1 MSLDGHDD
9 HGWRMVAPG
18 AGAAAIVTG
27 GSSEMGRE
35 VAGRMACEG
44 FAIVVVYLADQR
56 RAEAAVDEIFAAAG
70 RAVAVRA
77 DVTDDLDVERLF
89 IESIAA
95 FGGID
100 VLVHTTMCS
109 ASVLYRY
116 AARHLRD
123 GGAIVSGSSA
133 ERVTP
138 EIAWQLSERDI
149 TVDQV
154 QPGVGPSAHGAA
166 DLMALVDRWRRP
178 SAR

>member
-1 MSLDGHDD
+1 MCPEGHDD
-9 HGWRMVAPG
+9 HRWRMVARG

-35 VAGRMACEG
+35 VAGRMACDG

-56 RAEAAVDEIFAAAG
+56 RVEAAVDEIFAAAG

-77 DVTDDLDVERLF
+77 DLTDDLDVERLF

-95 FGGID
+95 FGAID
-100 VLVHTTMCS
+100 VLVHTTVGS
-109 ASVLYRY
+109 ASVLHRY

-123 GGAIVSGSSA
+123 GGAIVSFFSG

-138 EIAWQLSERDI
+138 EIARQLSERGI
-149 TVDQV
+149 TVDEV
-154 QPGVGPSAHGAA
+154 HSGVGPSADGVAE
-166 DLMALVDRWRRP
+166 LMALVDRWRRR